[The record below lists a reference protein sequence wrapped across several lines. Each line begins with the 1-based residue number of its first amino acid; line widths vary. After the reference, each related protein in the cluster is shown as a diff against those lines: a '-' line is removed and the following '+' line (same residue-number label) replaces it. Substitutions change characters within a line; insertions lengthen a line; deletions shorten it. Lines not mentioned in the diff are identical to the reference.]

1 MITSVQ
7 ENMKV
12 KVKVKVTNS
21 EIRERMQP
29 LLEITANT
37 TDKDILVKLNMTIC
51 EEPLTNSITPPLRLL
66 LVGKLL
72 VSSKMTLC
80 NEQLPAER
88 ICTRS

>member
-12 KVKVKVTNS
+12 KVTNS
-21 EIRERMQP
+21 EIREGMRP

-37 TDKDILVKLNMTIC
+37 TDEDILVKFEHDNLRRA
-51 EEPLTNSITPPLRLL
+51 TNKLHHHTVAILL
-66 LVGKLL
+66 LVGKLF

-80 NEQLPAER
+80 NEQLPAGQ